1 MSQAVQQIKD
11 HTGNFI
17 FLNAP
22 PQRIISLVPS
32 QTELLYALGLDEQVV
47 GITKFCVH
55 PEEWYKCKTWVGGT
69 KNINPNR
76 IHSLKPDLII
86 ANKEE
91 NVKEQVESLRKDYP
105 VFTTD
110 VKDLNDAL
118 SMIRDIGIIT
128 FKHKKAL
135 SICADIQK
143 AFSTLPD
150 NYVRKRVLY
159 LIWKDPFMA
168 AGGDTFISDMLRRSG
183 LINVLQDQ
191 IRYPSLS
198 TDDIKSLEPDIIL
211 LSSEPFP
218 FTNKHIHE
226 LKMVCPYA
234 EIILAD
240 GTFFSWYGSRLQYA
254 PDYFSSLLC
263 LTEQHEK
270 NHP

>member
-1 MSQAVQQIKD
+1 MSQAARQIKD
-11 HTGNFI
+11 HTGNFVYWH
-17 FLNAP
+17 AP

-55 PEEWYKCKTWVGGT
+55 PEEWHQNKTRVGGT
-69 KNINPNR
+69 KNIDIDR

-91 NVKEQVESLRKDYP
+91 NVKDQVESLRNDYP

-118 SMIRDIGIIT
+118 SMIRDIGMIT
-128 FKHKKAL
+128 DKHQEAL
-135 SICADIQK
+135 SICTGIQR
-143 AFSTLPD
+143 AFSTLSVNP
-150 NYVRKRVLY
+150 VRKRALY
-159 LIWKDPFMA
+159 LIWKNPYMA
-168 AGGDTFISDMLRRSG
+168 VGGDTFISDMMRQTG
-183 LINVLQDQ
+183 LINVLHDQ
-191 IRYPSLS
+191 KRYPSL
-198 TDDIKSLEPDIIL
+198 TADEIKALEPDIIL

-218 FTNKHIHE
+218 FTYIHINE
-226 LKMVCPYA
+226 LKELCPFS
-234 EIILAD
+234 EIILAE

-254 PDYFSSLLC
+254 PDYFYSLLF
-263 LTEQHEK
+263 LTDQHEK

>member
-1 MSQAVQQIKD
+1 MSQAVLQIKD
-11 HTGNFI
+11 HTGNFVN
-17 FLNAP
+17 LLAP
-22 PQRIISLVPS
+22 PRRIISLVPS
-32 QTELLYALGLDEQVV
+32 QTELLYSLGLDEQVV
-47 GITKFCVH
+47 GITKFCVY
-55 PEEWYKCKTWVGGT
+55 PEEWYKRKTRVGGT

-135 SICADIQK
+135 SICADIQR
-143 AFSTLPD
+143 AFSSLSV
-150 NYVRKRVLY
+150 NYASKRVLY
-159 LIWKDPFMA
+159 LIWKNPYMG
-168 AGGDTFISDMLRRSG
+168 AGGDTFISDMLRRNG
-183 LINVLQDQ
+183 FINVLQDK

-198 TDDIKSLEPDIIL
+198 TDDIKALEPDIIL

-218 FTNKHIHE
+218 FSNKHINE
-226 LKMVCPYA
+226 VKNECPFS
-234 EIILAD
+234 EVILAD
-240 GTFFSWYGSRLQYA
+240 GTYFSWYGSRLQYA
-254 PDYFSSLLC
+254 PDYFSSLLGQ
-263 LTEQHEK
+263 TEQYEK
-270 NHP
+270 NH